1 MTKKEAIQR
10 LEADLAGTDLFKIVA
25 KRIKD
30 NHADFYWSRKLEAY
44 FIEIKNFDFA
54 ADRYDLC
61 AVFVPDKA
69 RGCYTIGLQVGGSYL
84 QIGVNLDGIDQRLAG
99 LKAEFL
105 ERSRMDTISPES
117 IPEPVAHFVP
127 DLAAEL
133 PAEPESPAE
142 PPSVS
147 VDPDDALSYAQ
158 KLKTVLSALYYAQMY
173 TQDLFLDCKQTLH
186 ALRQA
191 DPVDSQKI
199 SQYECF
205 CDSVQTDFRRFGYFR
220 DHPAALIGPVPEG
233 RGPD

>member
-1 MTKKEAIQR
+1 
-10 LEADLAGTDLFKIVA
+10 
-25 KRIKD
+25 
-30 NHADFYWSRKLEAY
+30 
-44 FIEIKNFDFA
+44 
-54 ADRYDLC
+54 
-61 AVFVPDKA
+61 
-69 RGCYTIGLQVGGSYL
+69 
-84 QIGVNLDGIDQRLAG
+84 
-99 LKAEFL
+99 
-105 ERSRMDTISPES
+105 MDTISPES